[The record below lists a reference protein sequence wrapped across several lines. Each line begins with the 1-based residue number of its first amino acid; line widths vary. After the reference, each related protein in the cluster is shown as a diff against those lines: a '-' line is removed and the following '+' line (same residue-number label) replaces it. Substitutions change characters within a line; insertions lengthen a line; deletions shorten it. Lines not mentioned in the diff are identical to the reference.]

1 MNKIEELLAY
11 QQEIANLEH
20 TINLLSWELKIST
33 PRNAESNLISLITD
47 FEDKLFTLKTAPIY
61 ERILNSAI
69 NSKEFNLLG
78 EAEKRY
84 ILNLL
89 RHYNELKK
97 IPTDFYVSYIELIK
111 KTNIIWKTARENN
124 DYNMFKPYLSEVI
137 DMTKKYFRY
146 INPNALNLYDV
157 MLNHYETGIDSVTID
172 KLFNS
177 LKDRLIP
184 LIRNIKISKIQPPK
198 IKYSEEELINCAKF
212 LLDYIGFDNNSGML
226 GIYPHGYTEKMCPN
240 DIRIAFKYTDNP
252 VDFVTTIIHEG
263 GHAIFEQSIK
273 PNLARYENT
282 SIENLYALHESQSRF
297 YENILGRNVN
307 FWIPIY
313 DKVKDM
319 LHLNISLEEFVKLL
333 NNPVPSLIRTE
344 ADELTYPLHIILRY
358 EIERD
363 IFNDKIMITDI
374 PRVWNQKMQE
384 YLGVTVDT
392 YSNGLMQDVHWSE
405 GSFGYF
411 PSYLLGTIYDGMF
424 KLAIENDLGDINNLL
439 KSGHIKDITN
449 YLKEKIYM
457 FGGAYTSGEVI
468 SRLTNKDI
476 SIEPIANYFENKY
489 GSNTH

>member
-69 NSKEFNLLG
+69 NSKEFNLLE

-226 GIYPHGYTEKMCPN
+226 
-240 DIRIAFKYTDNP
+240 
-252 VDFVTTIIHEG
+252 
-263 GHAIFEQSIK
+263 
-273 PNLARYENT
+273 
-282 SIENLYALHESQSRF
+282 
-297 YENILGRNVN
+297 
-307 FWIPIY
+307 
-313 DKVKDM
+313 
-319 LHLNISLEEFVKLL
+319 
-333 NNPVPSLIRTE
+333 
-344 ADELTYPLHIILRY
+344 
-358 EIERD
+358 
-363 IFNDKIMITDI
+363 
-374 PRVWNQKMQE
+374 
-384 YLGVTVDT
+384 
-392 YSNGLMQDVHWSE
+392 
-405 GSFGYF
+405 
-411 PSYLLGTIYDGMF
+411 
-424 KLAIENDLGDINNLL
+424 
-439 KSGHIKDITN
+439 
-449 YLKEKIYM
+449 
-457 FGGAYTSGEVI
+457 
-468 SRLTNKDI
+468 
-476 SIEPIANYFENKY
+476 
-489 GSNTH
+489 

>member
-1 MNKIEELLAY
+1 
-11 QQEIANLEH
+11 
-20 TINLLSWELKIST
+20 
-33 PRNAESNLISLITD
+33 
-47 FEDKLFTLKTAPIY
+47 
-61 ERILNSAI
+61 
-69 NSKEFNLLG
+69 
-78 EAEKRY
+78 
-84 ILNLL
+84 
-89 RHYNELKK
+89 
-97 IPTDFYVSYIELIK
+97 
-111 KTNIIWKTARENN
+111 
-124 DYNMFKPYLSEVI
+124 
-137 DMTKKYFRY
+137 
-146 INPNALNLYDV
+146 
-157 MLNHYETGIDSVTID
+157 
-172 KLFNS
+172 
-177 LKDRLIP
+177 
-184 LIRNIKISKIQPPK
+184 
-198 IKYSEEELINCAKF
+198 
-212 LLDYIGFDNNSGML
+212 
-226 GIYPHGYTEKMCPN
+226 MCPN

-282 SIENLYALHESQSRF
+282 SVENLYALHESQSRF

-319 LHLNISLEEFVKLL
+319 LHLNISLGEFVKLL

-392 YSNGLMQDVHWSE
+392 DSNGLMQDVHWSE

-411 PSYLLGTIYDGMF
+411 PAYLLGTIYDGMF
-424 KLAIENDLGDINNLL
+424 KLAIENDLGDIDNLL
-439 KSGHIKDITN
+439 KNGHIKDITN
-449 YLKEKIYM
+449 YLKENIYK
-457 FGGAYTSGEVI
+457 FGGAYTSDEVI

-476 SIEPIANYFENKY
+476 SIESIANYFENKY
-489 GSNTH
+489 GSNIIK